1 MIRKRTIS
9 RYRRLA
15 ALVVVMLM
23 GILVLSGC
31 ESVATRAD
39 HQDTWQHIK
48 RRGTVVIGV
57 DDSFV
62 PMGFREKNGK
72 LVGYDV
78 DLAKAT
84 FAQYGLKVDFQTIDW
99 SMKETEL
106 RNGTIDAIWN
116 GYTITPQRAAKVAFS
131 RPYLRNRQVLVT
143 KRKQNIRRFSDM
155 KGKILGLQTGSSAQ
169 TLVNQKPKL
178 LKQYIKGSP
187 ITYDTFN
194 DAFIDLNVNRIQ
206 GLLIDQ
212 VYAGYYVKHEPNP
225 SAYRTI
231 VGDFAGEDY
240 AVGLRKGDVTLR
252 KKINQAFVKLAKN
265 GQLSQINHKWFGQ
278 DSDSLISK

>member
-1 MIRKRTIS
+1 M
-9 RYRRLA
+9 
-15 ALVVVMLM
+15 
-23 GILVLSGC
+23 LSGC
-31 ESVATRAD
+31 ESVSSRAD

-116 GYTITPQRAAKVAFS
+116 GYTVTPQRAKKVAFS
-131 RPYLRNRQVLVT
+131 TPYLRNRQVLVT
-143 KRKQNIRRFSDM
+143 KRKQNIDSFADM
-155 KGKILGLQTGSSAQ
+155 KGKVLGLQTGSSAQ
-169 TLVNQKPKL
+169 TLLNQHPKL

-187 ITYDTFN
+187 VTYDTFN

-212 VYAGYYVKHEPNP
+212 VYAGYYVKHEPDP
-225 SAYRTI
+225 AAYRTI
-231 VGDFAGEDY
+231 VGNFAGENY
-240 AVGLRKGDVTLR
+240 AVGLRKGDVTLKR
-252 KKINQAFVKLAKN
+252 KIDQGFVKLAKN
-265 GQLSQINHKWFGQ
+265 GKLSQINHKWFGQ
-278 DSDSLISK
+278 DSDSLIKK